1 MKVPVVDVVV
11 TSLRRFNDDKCWTWA
26 IVISY
31 YTFLCAVPLFALF
44 AYVSAKVLGNPEI
57 ATRGL
62 SIFSEDF
69 FSKMSPGFFQTIQ
82 ALGDNVTNLGL
93 FGLGGSFV
101 AASFLFSSLI
111 AAINQIFRS
120 RYHKS
125 FFYNRLMEYAIM
137 FIIGVLMLL
146 SLSITAV
153 WTTLQRSLRE
163 SDLVAGYLNP
173 TALALINNFFIQ
185 YLMPYALTFLVF
197 FTLYKYI
204 PEIKVHTRSAV
215 VAAAVGSLFWEG
227 FKRVFVIYVANFS
240 AIGIV
245 LSKVL
250 AGTLTSIIFFLLW
263 ISFSLSIML
272 WGAELAAVLN
282 EREGLHVS

>member
-153 WTTLQRSLRE
+153 WTTLQRSLPGERPRRRL
-163 SDLVAGYLNP
+163 SQPHGARLDQQFLHPVSH
-173 TALALINNFFIQ
+173 ALRPDVPGLFHAL
-185 YLMPYALTFLVF
+185 
-197 FTLYKYI
+197 
-204 PEIKVHTRSAV
+204 
-215 VAAAVGSLFWEG
+215 
-227 FKRVFVIYVANFS
+227 
-240 AIGIV
+240 
-245 LSKVL
+245 
-250 AGTLTSIIFFLLW
+250 
-263 ISFSLSIML
+263 
-272 WGAELAAVLN
+272 
-282 EREGLHVS
+282 